1 MLVLAVRHGPQVRPA
16 KHVTIQVKYTNP
28 SGPKDLTKVLSF
40 RYGADDLGNT
50 GFRERA
56 GNVMLLVRMNGELF
70 QLLSL
75 AASLSSS
82 GSNQAREGRL
92 VDALAARG
100 DEGRDTLR

>member
-1 MLVLAVRHGPQVRPA
+1 MGPMTSAMP
-16 KHVTIQVKYTNP
+16 
-28 SGPKDLTKVLSF
+28 D
-40 RYGADDLGNT
+40 T
-50 GFRERA
+50 GERA
-56 GNVMLLVRMNGELF
+56 GNVMLLVRMNGKLF
-70 QLLSL
+70 QLLPS